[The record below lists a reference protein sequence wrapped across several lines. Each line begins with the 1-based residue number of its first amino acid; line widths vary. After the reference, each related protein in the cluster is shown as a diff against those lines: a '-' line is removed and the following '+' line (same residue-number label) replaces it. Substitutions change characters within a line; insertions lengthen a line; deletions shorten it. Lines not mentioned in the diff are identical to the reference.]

1 MVKRP
6 QHKLK
11 CNHQLSNRHT
21 KPSGFLVQETRFLYM
36 ILCSRSPVSGIQAI
50 AVNAKSVGIL
60 ADLGEISRVGR
71 NGVTNV

>member
-1 MVKRP
+1 MKRP

-50 AVNAKSVGIL
+50 AVNAKPAGIL
-60 ADLGEISRVGR
+60 ADLREISRVGR

>member
-11 CNHQLSNRHT
+11 CDHQLSNRHT
-21 KPSGFLVQETRFLYM
+21 KSSGFLVQDTLFLYM
-36 ILCSRSPVSGIQAI
+36 ILCIRSPVSGIQAI
-50 AVNAKSVGIL
+50 AVNAKPVGIL
-60 ADLGEISRVGR
+60 GDLREISWVGR

>member
-11 CNHQLSNRHT
+11 CNHQLSNCHT

-50 AVNAKSVGIL
+50 AVNAKPAGIL

>member
-11 CNHQLSNRHT
+11 CSHQLSNRHT

-50 AVNAKSVGIL
+50 AVNAKAVGIL
-60 ADLGEISRVGR
+60 ADPGEISRVGR